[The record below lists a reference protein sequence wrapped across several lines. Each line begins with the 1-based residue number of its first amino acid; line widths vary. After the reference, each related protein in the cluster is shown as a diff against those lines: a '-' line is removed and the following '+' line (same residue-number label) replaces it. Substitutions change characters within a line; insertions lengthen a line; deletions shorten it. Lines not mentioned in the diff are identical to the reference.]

1 MTEVSITERLTAHRV
16 TKLKEAKEKFGFKN
30 FWPNDGRIIYKENG
44 NDKSKTYFDLHC
56 GVILPKKKLKSGFL
70 WLGAL

>member
-44 NDKSKTYFDLHC
+44 NDKSKT
-56 GVILPKKKLKSGFL
+56 
-70 WLGAL
+70 

>member
-30 FWPNDGRIIYKENG
+30 F
-44 NDKSKTYFDLHC
+44 
-56 GVILPKKKLKSGFL
+56 
-70 WLGAL
+70 